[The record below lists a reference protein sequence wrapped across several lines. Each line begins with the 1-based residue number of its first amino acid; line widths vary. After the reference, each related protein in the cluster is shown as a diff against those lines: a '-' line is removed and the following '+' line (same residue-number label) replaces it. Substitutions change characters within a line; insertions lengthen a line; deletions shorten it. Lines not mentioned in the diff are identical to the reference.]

1 MTTVFHWDE
10 KQKLGGAKLLHA
22 ADEDVGNVEVEAGVS
37 PKARGL
43 RYRQPEPAFAARA
56 GGRIPPAKT

>member
-22 ADEDVGNVEVEAGVS
+22 ADEDVGNAEFEAGVS

-43 RYRQPEPAFAARA
+43 RYPQPEPAFAAHVDGIA
-56 GGRIPPAKT
+56 PPSPT